1 ATPDAVALVCGD
13 AEFTYRQLNARA
25 NRFAHALIARGVG
38 PEQVVAVALPR
49 SVESV
54 VAVLGVL
61 KAGAAY
67 LPVDPAYPA
76 ARIAYMLDDARPTV
90 VIDDPADVAEG
101 DWPDTDPQTSLDVRH
116 PAYVIYTSGSTGR
129 PKGVVV

>member
-1 ATPDAVALVCGD
+1 
-13 AEFTYRQLNARA
+13 
-25 NRFAHALIARGVG
+25 RFAHALIARGVG
-38 PEQVVAVALPR
+38 PERVVAVALPR

-67 LPVDPAYPA
+67 LPVDPGYPA
-76 ARIAYMLDDARPTV
+76 SRIAFMLEDARPAV
-90 VIDDPADVAEG
+90 VVDDPAVVVEG
-101 DWPDTDPQTSLDVRH
+101 GWPETDPVVAVDVRH

-129 PKGVVV
+129 PKGVVVSHAGVPSLVAAQVERLGL

>member
-1 ATPDAVALVCGD
+1 ALVCGGVELSYGELD
-13 AEFTYRQLNARA
+13 VRA

-38 PEQVVAVALPR
+38 PEQVVAVSLPR

-67 LPVDPAYPA
+67 LPVDPAYPRS
-76 ARIAYMLDDARPTV
+76 RIAFMLDDARP
-90 VIDDPADVAEG
+90 A
-101 DWPDTDPQTSLDVRH
+101 
-116 PAYVIYTSGSTGR
+116 
-129 PKGVVV
+129 VVVD